1 MLRPNYSLL
10 TDRWLL
16 AWCWLSQQR
25 REVFSSG
32 LGLVVSIPMSE
43 GERGHQNEIQAG
55 GQGNGQTGDIF
66 LDRHLQVSESCC
78 RKESVLTDHE
88 G

>member
-10 TDRWLL
+10 TDWRLL

-25 REVFSSG
+25 REVFSSS
-32 LGLVVSIPMSE
+32 GLVVSIPGSE
-43 GERGHQNEIQAG
+43 GEQGHQHEIQEG
-55 GQGNGQTGDIF
+55 GQGNGQTGVIF

>member
-1 MLRPNYSLL
+1 M
-10 TDRWLL
+10 
-16 AWCWLSQQR
+16 
-25 REVFSSG
+25 FSAG
-32 LGLVVSIPMSE
+32 LDVSIPGSE

-55 GQGNGQTGDIF
+55 GQVNGQTGVIF
-66 LDRHLQVSESCC
+66 LDRHLRLSESCC

>member
-1 MLRPNYSLL
+1 MVCGAGYH
-10 TDRWLL
+10 
-16 AWCWLSQQR
+16 
-25 REVFSSG
+25 SSG
-32 LGLVVSIPMSE
+32 EKCLVVSIPGSE
-43 GERGHQNEIQAG
+43 GEQGHQHEIQEG
-55 GQGNGQTGDIF
+55 GQGNGQTGVIF